1 MGRENQRGPGASSY
15 ERTVEFLYRLQWHGI
30 RLDLAPAEQLLRA
43 AGDPHRAY
51 RVIHVGGTNGKGS
64 TAAMVASVLREAG
77 YAVGLYTS
85 PHLIDFTERIRV
97 DGRPISRAQ
106 VVALTDE
113 LRAVLP
119 PDLEPTF
126 FEFTT
131 VLAFLAFARARV
143 DVAVVE
149 VGMGGRLD
157 ATNLVQP
164 LVSVITNVTAD
175 HQRYLGDTVS
185 EIAREKAGIVKPYT
199 PLVTAAGSPEALSV
213 LVARAQELAAPVILV
228 GRDVRVDGESPAAF
242 SYRGSSWNLPGL
254 SCPLLGGHQMTN
266 AATALGALEAASA
279 RGLSV
284 DPGAVSRGLA
294 RVRWEGR
301 LELVKARPR
310 IFVDGAHNPAGAEA
324 LAEFLKAERARNAG
338 RLIVVFG
345 ILADKDLSGIIER
358 VGPLADEVVL
368 TEPTHR
374 RAASVEALRAAASTL
389 SVPVRVI
396 PSMARA
402 LEETE
407 ARLAGDDWCM
417 VTGSLYT
424 VGEVKAIYQGRR
436 QLSVL
441 RG

>member
-1 MGRENQRGPGASSY
+1 
-15 ERTVEFLYRLQWHGI
+15 
-30 RLDLAPAEQLLRA
+30 
-43 AGDPHRAY
+43 
-51 RVIHVGGTNGKGS
+51 
-64 TAAMVASVLREAG
+64 MVASVLREAG

-228 GRDVRVDGESPAAF
+228 
-242 SYRGSSWNLPGL
+242 GL

>member
-1 MGRENQRGPGASSY
+1 
-15 ERTVEFLYRLQWHGI
+15 
-30 RLDLAPAEQLLRA
+30 
-43 AGDPHRAY
+43 
-51 RVIHVGGTNGKGS
+51 
-64 TAAMVASVLREAG
+64 
-77 YAVGLYTS
+77 
-85 PHLIDFTERIRV
+85 
-97 DGRPISRAQ
+97 
-106 VVALTDE
+106 
-113 LRAVLP
+113 
-119 PDLEPTF
+119 
-126 FEFTT
+126 
-131 VLAFLAFARARV
+131 
-143 DVAVVE
+143 
-149 VGMGGRLD
+149 
-157 ATNLVQP
+157 
-164 LVSVITNVTAD
+164 
-175 HQRYLGDTVS
+175 
-185 EIAREKAGIVKPYT
+185 
-199 PLVTAAGSPEALSV
+199 
-213 LVARAQELAAPVILV
+213 
-228 GRDVRVDGESPAAF
+228 
-242 SYRGSSWNLPGL
+242 
-254 SCPLLGGHQMTN
+254 MTN

-301 LELVKARPR
+301 LERVKARPR

-345 ILADKDLSGIIER
+345 ILADKDLGIIER